1 MSALLPMKDKK
12 TTSKTLFDDSMIGL
26 ASETVNQTVNK
37 LVDQESLSVGD
48 FIRQVNQ
55 TVKNHFGRGV
65 WLHGEIQEMKTPNHV
80 YFTLVDNDGDKKAVL
95 SASIWQTVYASMRV
109 TLANSG
115 LQLADG
121 LKVRVF
127 GEPDLYPG
135 NGRFSIKISK
145 IDPRF
150 TLGDLIAQREEIVR
164 QLKLKGLYDAN
175 RKVEMSLVPLRVGI
189 VTSVSSAAHADVLK
203 TFKDSQIG
211 FTIFVHD
218 ARVQGEDAIKS
229 VVAAL
234 KNLDGRKDLDVLMLV
249 RGGGSKNDLMA
260 FDSAEIATAIANCRL
275 PVLTGIGH
283 EIDLSVA
290 DEVANQSHK
299 TPTACAT
306 AVIEQVREF
315 VDATEK
321 AWAGVATFAM
331 RELEASSSQLTER
344 ANRISSKVLDAL
356 AGASKRLAM
365 TAQRIKHRPAEI
377 LRLEKSSLDAL
388 ADRLRLLDPV
398 NTMARGWSIT
408 RNALG
413 GVVQDA
419 TKLKAGDKLVTT
431 FANGSATSTV
441 QEISTKGKPNGKK

>member
-1 MSALLPMKDKK
+1 MKDKQ
-12 TTSKTLFDDSMIGL
+12 TVSESLFDDSTNGPVSEL
-26 ASETVNQTVNK
+26 ASELANSLTS
-37 LVDQESLSVGD
+37 QESLSVGE

-55 TVKNHFGRGV
+55 TVKKRFGRGV
-65 WLHGEIQEMKTPNHV
+65 WLHGEIQEMKVPGHV

-95 SASIWQTVYASMRV
+95 SASIWEGVYSAMQPM
-109 TLANSG
+109 LANSG
-115 LQLADG
+115 LRLADG

-175 RKVEMSLVPLRVGI
+175 RKVQMPLVPLRVGI
-189 VTSVSSAAHADVLK
+189 ITSIGSAAHADVLK

-211 FTIFVHD
+211 FTILVHD

-234 KNLDGRKDLDVLMLV
+234 KNLDVRKDLDVLMVV

-260 FDSAEIATAIANCRL
+260 FDSAQIATAIANCRL
-275 PVLTGIGH
+275 PVITGIGH
-283 EIDLSVA
+283 ETDLSVA
-290 DEVANQSHK
+290 DEVANQFHK
-299 TPTACAT
+299 TPTACAM
-306 AVIEQVREF
+306 AVVERVREF
-315 VDATEK
+315 VDATEE

-344 ANRISSKVLDAL
+344 ANQISSKVLDAL

-377 LRLEKSSLDAL
+377 LRLEKSSLNAL

-441 QEISTKGKPNGKK
+441 QEISTKGKTNGKK

>member
-1 MSALLPMKDKK
+1 MKDKK
-12 TTSKTLFDDSMIGL
+12 TTSKTLFDDSMNGL
-26 ASETVNQTVNK
+26 ASETVNK
-37 LVDQESLSVGD
+37 LADQESLSVGD

-55 TVKNHFGRGV
+55 TVKNRFGRGV

-80 YFTLVDNDGDKKAVL
+80 YFTLVDQDGDKKAVL

-175 RKVEMSLVPLRVGI
+175 RKVETSLVPLRVGI
-189 VTSVSSAAHADVLK
+189 VTSIGSAAHADVLK

-234 KNLDGRKDLDVLMLV
+234 KNLDVRKDLDVLMLV

-260 FDSAEIATAIANCRL
+260 FDSAQIATAIANCRL

-315 VDATEK
+315 VDATEE

>member
-1 MSALLPMKDKK
+1 MKDKK
-12 TTSKTLFDDSMIGL
+12 TTSKTLFDDSMSGL
-26 ASETVNQTVNK
+26 ASETVNKQA
-37 LVDQESLSVGD
+37 DQESLSVGD

-55 TVKNHFGRGV
+55 TVKNRFGRGV

-80 YFTLVDNDGDKKAVL
+80 YFTLVDQDGDKKAVL

-175 RKVEMSLVPLRVGI
+175 RKVETSLVPLRVGI
-189 VTSVSSAAHADVLK
+189 VTSIGSAAHADVLK

-234 KNLDGRKDLDVLMLV
+234 KNLDARKDIDVLMLV

-260 FDSAEIATAIANCRL
+260 FDSAQIATAIANCRL

-315 VDATEK
+315 VDATEE
-321 AWAGVATFAM
+321 AWTGVATFAM

-344 ANRISSKVLDAL
+344 ANQISSKVLDAL

-365 TAQRIKHRPAEI
+365 TGQRIKHRPAEI

-441 QEISTKGKPNGKK
+441 QEVSTKGKQNGKK

>member
-1 MSALLPMKDKK
+1 MKDKK
-12 TTSKTLFDDSMIGL
+12 TTSKTLFDDSMNGL
-26 ASETVNQTVNK
+26 ASETVNK
-37 LVDQESLSVGD
+37 LADQESLSVGD

-55 TVKNHFGRGV
+55 TVKNRFGRGV

-80 YFTLVDNDGDKKAVL
+80 YFTLVDQDGDKKAVL

-175 RKVEMSLVPLRVGI
+175 RKVETSLVPLRVGI
-189 VTSVSSAAHADVLK
+189 VTSIGSAAHADVLK

-234 KNLDGRKDLDVLMLV
+234 KNLDARKDLDVLMLV

-260 FDSAEIATAIANCRL
+260 FDSAQIATAIANCRL
-275 PVLTGIGH
+275 PVLAGIGH

-315 VDATEK
+315 VDATEE

>member
-1 MSALLPMKDKK
+1 MKDKK
-12 TTSKTLFDDSMIGL
+12 TTSKTLFDDSMNGL
-26 ASETVNQTVNK
+26 ASETVNK
-37 LVDQESLSVGD
+37 LADQESLSVGD

-55 TVKNHFGRGV
+55 TVKNRFGRGV

-80 YFTLVDNDGDKKAVL
+80 YFTLVDQDGDKKAVL

-175 RKVEMSLVPLRVGI
+175 RKVETSLVPLRVGI
-189 VTSVSSAAHADVLK
+189 VTSIGSAAHADVLK

-234 KNLDGRKDLDVLMLV
+234 KNLDARKDLDVLMLV

-260 FDSAEIATAIANCRL
+260 FDSAQIATAIANCRL

-290 DEVANQSHK
+290 DEVAHQSHK
-299 TPTACAT
+299 TPTACVT

-315 VDATEK
+315 VDATEE

-356 AGASKRLAM
+356 AGASRRLAM

>member
-1 MSALLPMKDKK
+1 MKDKK
-12 TTSKTLFDDSMIGL
+12 TTSKTLFDDSMNGL
-26 ASETVNQTVNK
+26 ASETVNK
-37 LVDQESLSVGD
+37 LADQESLSVGD

-55 TVKNHFGRGV
+55 TVKNRFGRGV

-80 YFTLVDNDGDKKAVL
+80 YFTLVDQDGDKKAVL

-164 QLKLKGLYDAN
+164 HLKLKGLYDAN
-175 RKVEMSLVPLRVGI
+175 RKVETSLVPLRVGI
-189 VTSVSSAAHADVLK
+189 VTSIGSAAHADVLK

-218 ARVQGEDAIKS
+218 ARVQGEDAVKS

-234 KNLDGRKDLDVLMLV
+234 KNLDARKDLDVLMLV

-260 FDSAEIATAIANCRL
+260 FDSAQIATAIANCRL

-315 VDATEK
+315 VHATEE

>member
-1 MSALLPMKDKK
+1 
-12 TTSKTLFDDSMIGL
+12 
-26 ASETVNQTVNK
+26 
-37 LVDQESLSVGD
+37 
-48 FIRQVNQ
+48 
-55 TVKNHFGRGV
+55 
-65 WLHGEIQEMKTPNHV
+65 
-80 YFTLVDNDGDKKAVL
+80 
-95 SASIWQTVYASMRV
+95 
-109 TLANSG
+109 
-115 LQLADG
+115 
-121 LKVRVF
+121 
-127 GEPDLYPG
+127 
-135 NGRFSIKISK
+135 
-145 IDPRF
+145 
-150 TLGDLIAQREEIVR
+150 
-164 QLKLKGLYDAN
+164 
-175 RKVEMSLVPLRVGI
+175 VPLRVGI
-189 VTSVSSAAHADVLK
+189 VTSIGSAAHADVLK

-234 KNLDGRKDLDVLMLV
+234 KNLDGRNDLDVLMLV

-260 FDSAEIATAIANCRL
+260 FDSAQIATAIANCRL

-315 VDATEK
+315 VDATEE
-321 AWAGVATFAM
+321 AWTGVATFAM

-344 ANRISSKVLDAL
+344 ANQISSKVLAAL

>member
-1 MSALLPMKDKK
+1 MNGKQI
-12 TTSKTLFDDSMIGL
+12 TSETLFDDGTNRPASELASSL
-26 ASETVNQTVNK
+26 ASEPAS
-37 LVDQESLSVGD
+37 QESLSVSE
-48 FIRQVNQ
+48 FIREVNQ
-55 TVKNHFGRGV
+55 TVKKRFGRGV
-65 WLHGEIQEMKTPNHV
+65 WLHGEIQEMRSPGHV

-95 SASIWQTVYASMRV
+95 SASIWQTVFSSMRV

-175 RKVEMSLVPLRVGI
+175 RKVEMPIVPLRVGI
-189 VTSVSSAAHADVLK
+189 VTSVGSAAHADVVK
-203 TFKDSQIG
+203 TFKDSKIG

-218 ARVQGEDAIKS
+218 ARVQGEEAIKS

-234 KNLDGRKDLDVLMLV
+234 KNLDARKDLDVLMLV

-260 FDSAEIATAIANCRL
+260 FDSAQIATAIANCRL

-306 AVIEQVREF
+306 AIIQHVKEF
-315 VDATEK
+315 IDATED
-321 AWAGVATFAM
+321 AWAGIATFAM
-331 RELEASSSQLTER
+331 RELETSSSQLTER
-344 ANRISSKVLDAL
+344 ANQISSKVLDAL

-365 TAQRIKHRPAEI
+365 IGQRIKHRPAEV
-377 LRLEKSSLDAL
+377 LRQEKSAL
-388 ADRLRLLDPV
+388 NAYADRLRLLDPV

-413 GVVQDA
+413 GVVQDV

-431 FANGSATSTV
+431 FANGSAASTV

>member
-1 MSALLPMKDKK
+1 MKDKK
-12 TTSKTLFDDSMIGL
+12 TTSKTLFDDSMNGL
-26 ASETVNQTVNK
+26 ASETVNK
-37 LVDQESLSVGD
+37 LADQESLSVGD

-55 TVKNHFGRGV
+55 TVKNRFGRGV

-80 YFTLVDNDGDKKAVL
+80 YFTLVDQDGDKKAVL

-175 RKVEMSLVPLRVGI
+175 RKVETSLVPLRVGI
-189 VTSVSSAAHADVLK
+189 VTSIGSAAHADVLK

-234 KNLDGRKDLDVLMLV
+234 ENLDARKDLDVLMLV

-260 FDSAEIATAIANCRL
+260 FDSAQIATAIANCRL

-290 DEVANQSHK
+290 DEVAHQSHK

-315 VDATEK
+315 VDATEE

>member
-1 MSALLPMKDKK
+1 MKDKK
-12 TTSKTLFDDSMIGL
+12 TTSKTLFDDSISGL
-26 ASETVNQTVNK
+26 ASETVNK
-37 LVDQESLSVGD
+37 LADQESLSVGD

-55 TVKNHFGRGV
+55 TVKNRFGRGV

-80 YFTLVDNDGDKKAVL
+80 YFTLVDQDGDKKAVL

-115 LQLADG
+115 LQLVDG

-175 RKVEMSLVPLRVGI
+175 RKVETSLVPLRVGI
-189 VTSVSSAAHADVLK
+189 VTSIGSAAHADVLK

-234 KNLDGRKDLDVLMLV
+234 ENLDARKDLDVLMLV

-260 FDSAEIATAIANCRL
+260 FDSAQIATAIANCRL

-290 DEVANQSHK
+290 DEVAHQSHK

-315 VDATEK
+315 VDATEE

>member
-1 MSALLPMKDKK
+1 MTDKK
-12 TTSKTLFDDSMIGL
+12 ITSKTLFDDSMSGL
-26 ASETVNQTVNK
+26 PSETVNK
-37 LVDQESLSVGD
+37 LADQESLSVGD

-55 TVKNHFGRGV
+55 TIKNRFGRGV

-80 YFTLVDNDGDKKAVL
+80 YFTLVDQDGDKKAVL

-175 RKVEMSLVPLRVGI
+175 RKVETSLVPLRVGI
-189 VTSVSSAAHADVLK
+189 VTSIGSAAHADVLK

-234 KNLDGRKDLDVLMLV
+234 KNLDGRNDLDVLMLV

-260 FDSAEIATAIANCRL
+260 FDSAQIATAIANCRL

-315 VDATEK
+315 VDATEE
-321 AWAGVATFAM
+321 AWDGVATLAM

-344 ANRISSKVLDAL
+344 ANQISSKVLDAL

-419 TKLKAGDKLVTT
+419 TKLKAGDKLVTS